1 MKNFWSTFL
10 ACLLALVVA
19 NVVIGVFLVMVL
31 AGIGTLFSETVPDV
45 QQKTVLRLD
54 FAEPISDDPSRNPL
68 SEMGFNDLISMRV
81 ARNYALIDV
90 LKAIET
96 AATDDRISGIYLN
109 VSPNMGMGMA
119 TLEEIRDALL
129 QFKESGK
136 FIVSYADYYTQGSYY
151 MATAADKVYL
161 NPQGNVTWLGLA
173 SGVVFYK
180 GLLDK
185 LGVQVEAIRHGSFK
199 SAVEPFILDKMSPE
213 NRLQMDALLGSIW
226 GHVVKRVSDAR
237 GIDSAQLQRYA
248 SDLALRSARNTVDLK
263 MVDSLVYASD
273 VERMLCEMTD
283 RDEEPEFV
291 SLGTYIDQPKTAV
304 QKLSRN
310 KIAVVY
316 AEGQIVDGKSREGL
330 IGGSSLAARLARV
343 RTDDQVKAVVLRVNS
358 PGGSAL
364 ASEVIWHEVEQI
376 RQLKPVI
383 VSMGNMAASCGYYI
397 SCPADVI
404 LASPVTL
411 TGSIGVFGLMLN
423 GEKGLQDKLG
433 ITVDVAKTNP
443 SADMDMAVFG
453 AVGVRPMNQAER
465 DFMQNS
471 VEQVYSAFV
480 GHVAEGRNM
489 TAGQVDSVGGG
500 RVWSGESALRIGL
513 IDGFGGLRDAVAL
526 AADRAGVADDFR
538 IVSPEESPDRL
549 TQLLKLFSAETR
561 AELFRGEMGEA
572 YRDYETLRNMLY
584 QNSIQ
589 ALSPYRVAM
598 P

>member
-185 LGVQVEAIRHGSFK
+185 WACRSK
-199 SAVEPFILDKMSPE
+199 RSATARSNRPS
-213 NRLQMDALLGSIW
+213 NRLSWI
-226 GHVVKRVSDAR
+226 K
-237 GIDSAQLQRYA
+237 
-248 SDLALRSARNTVDLK
+248 
-263 MVDSLVYASD
+263 
-273 VERMLCEMTD
+273 
-283 RDEEPEFV
+283 
-291 SLGTYIDQPKTAV
+291 
-304 QKLSRN
+304 
-310 KIAVVY
+310 
-316 AEGQIVDGKSREGL
+316 
-330 IGGSSLAARLARV
+330 
-343 RTDDQVKAVVLRVNS
+343 
-358 PGGSAL
+358 
-364 ASEVIWHEVEQI
+364 
-376 RQLKPVI
+376 
-383 VSMGNMAASCGYYI
+383 
-397 SCPADVI
+397 
-404 LASPVTL
+404 
-411 TGSIGVFGLMLN
+411 
-423 GEKGLQDKLG
+423 
-433 ITVDVAKTNP
+433 
-443 SADMDMAVFG
+443 
-453 AVGVRPMNQAER
+453 
-465 DFMQNS
+465 
-471 VEQVYSAFV
+471 
-480 GHVAEGRNM
+480 
-489 TAGQVDSVGGG
+489 
-500 RVWSGESALRIGL
+500 
-513 IDGFGGLRDAVAL
+513 
-526 AADRAGVADDFR
+526 
-538 IVSPEESPDRL
+538 
-549 TQLLKLFSAETR
+549 
-561 AELFRGEMGEA
+561 
-572 YRDYETLRNMLY
+572 
-584 QNSIQ
+584 
-589 ALSPYRVAM
+589 
-598 P
+598 

>member
-1 MKNFWSTFL
+1 
-10 ACLLALVVA
+10 
-19 NVVIGVFLVMVL
+19 
-31 AGIGTLFSETVPDV
+31 
-45 QQKTVLRLD
+45 
-54 FAEPISDDPSRNPL
+54 
-68 SEMGFNDLISMRV
+68 MRV

-273 VERMLCEMTD
+273 VGADALRDD
-283 RDEEPEFV
+283 RP
-291 SLGTYIDQPKTAV
+291 GRRAGI
-304 QKLSRN
+304 R
-310 KIAVVY
+310 IAGNLY
-316 AEGQIVDGKSREGL
+316 RPAED
-330 IGGSSLAARLARV
+330 GGSEA
-343 RTDDQVKAVVLRVNS
+343 
-358 PGGSAL
+358 
-364 ASEVIWHEVEQI
+364 I
-376 RQLKPVI
+376 
-383 VSMGNMAASCGYYI
+383 
-397 SCPADVI
+397 
-404 LASPVTL
+404 
-411 TGSIGVFGLMLN
+411 
-423 GEKGLQDKLG
+423 
-433 ITVDVAKTNP
+433 
-443 SADMDMAVFG
+443 
-453 AVGVRPMNQAER
+453 
-465 DFMQNS
+465 
-471 VEQVYSAFV
+471 
-480 GHVAEGRNM
+480 
-489 TAGQVDSVGGG
+489 
-500 RVWSGESALRIGL
+500 
-513 IDGFGGLRDAVAL
+513 
-526 AADRAGVADDFR
+526 
-538 IVSPEESPDRL
+538 PE
-549 TQLLKLFSAETR
+549 
-561 AELFRGEMGEA
+561 
-572 YRDYETLRNMLY
+572 
-584 QNSIQ
+584 
-589 ALSPYRVAM
+589 
-598 P
+598 

>member
-19 NVVIGVFLVMVL
+19 NMVIGVFLVMVL

-68 SEMGFNDLISMRV
+68 SEMGFNDLMSMRV

-119 TLEEIRDALL
+119 TMEEIRDALL

-226 GHVVKRVSDAR
+226 GACREKSLRRPRHRFGSVGAIRFR
-237 GIDSAQLQRYA
+237 PGSAERPQYGRSENGRFAGLCVRRRA
-248 SDLALRSARNTVDLK
+248 DALRD
-263 MVDSLVYASD
+263 
-273 VERMLCEMTD
+273 D
-283 RDEEPEFV
+283 RPGRRAEFV

-330 IGGSSLAARLARV
+330 IGGSSLAARLTRV

-383 VSMGNMAASCGYYI
+383 VSMGNM
-397 SCPADVI
+397 P
-404 LASPVTL
+404 L
-411 TGSIGVFGLMLN
+411 
-423 GEKGLQDKLG
+423 
-433 ITVDVAKTNP
+433 
-443 SADMDMAVFG
+443 
-453 AVGVRPMNQAER
+453 
-465 DFMQNS
+465 
-471 VEQVYSAFV
+471 
-480 GHVAEGRNM
+480 
-489 TAGQVDSVGGG
+489 
-500 RVWSGESALRIGL
+500 
-513 IDGFGGLRDAVAL
+513 
-526 AADRAGVADDFR
+526 RAGTTFR
-538 IVSPEESPDRL
+538 VRRMSFW
-549 TQLLKLFSAETR
+549 LLR
-561 AELFRGEMGEA
+561 
-572 YRDYETLRNMLY
+572 
-584 QNSIQ
+584 
-589 ALSPYRVAM
+589 
-598 P
+598 